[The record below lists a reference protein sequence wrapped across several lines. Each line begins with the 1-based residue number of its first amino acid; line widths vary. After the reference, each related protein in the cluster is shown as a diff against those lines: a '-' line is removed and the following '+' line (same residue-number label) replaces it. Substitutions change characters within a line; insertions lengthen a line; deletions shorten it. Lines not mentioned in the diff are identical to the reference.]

1 MWTSGT
7 PRQFGAPY
15 RKGETFCGEK
25 GIPYG
30 YEIGGQLGPILCEIS
45 GTKKK
50 DALISAGFLPRGEI
64 RRRHKS
70 QMLSLESELDVYAIL

>member
-45 GTKKK
+45 RTKKK
-50 DALISAGFLPRGEI
+50 M
-64 RRRHKS
+64 H
-70 QMLSLESELDVYAIL
+70 